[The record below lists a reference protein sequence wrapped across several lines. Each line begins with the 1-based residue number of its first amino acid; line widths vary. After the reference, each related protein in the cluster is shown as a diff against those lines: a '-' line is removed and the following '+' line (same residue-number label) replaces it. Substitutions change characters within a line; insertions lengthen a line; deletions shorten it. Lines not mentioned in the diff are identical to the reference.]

1 MTVMSLKQSDRENNN
16 LQLPVMVSYSLLV
29 GTTSVIII
37 SIIDHLWLRKFD
49 ERGVK

>member
-16 LQLPVMVSYSLLV
+16 LQLPVIVSYSLLV
-29 GTTSVIII
+29 GTTSVII

>member
-1 MTVMSLKQSDRENNN
+1 MTVMSLKQSDRENN
-16 LQLPVMVSYSLLV
+16 LQLPVIVPYSLLV

-37 SIIDHLWLRKFD
+37 SMIDHLWLRKFD